1 MVHNLRKNNAFEK
14 PFDTTSND
22 QEHLRSWK
30 NEPQRS
36 TGSKITEESMF
47 CLKQAQ
53 KSNKMAK
60 FPNQKSKFLYSFW
73 I

>member
-14 PFDTTSND
+14 PYGTTSNE
-22 QEHLRSWK
+22 QEYLRSWK

-36 TGSKITEESMF
+36 TGSKITEESMLY
-47 CLKQAQ
+47 LKQAQ

-60 FPNQKSKFLYSFW
+60 FAIQKSISL
-73 I
+73 